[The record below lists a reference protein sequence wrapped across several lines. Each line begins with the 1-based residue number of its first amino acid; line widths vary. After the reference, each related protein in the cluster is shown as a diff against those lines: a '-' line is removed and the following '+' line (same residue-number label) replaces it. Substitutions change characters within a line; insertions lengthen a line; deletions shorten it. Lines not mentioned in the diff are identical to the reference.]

1 VDFLHLVS
9 YIVIQKGATGDVMKK
24 DTVLSIRLS
33 VPQRK
38 KLSEL
43 AESKGMTL
51 AELVRSALSGLTW
64 ETEFERNIE
73 YHQSAIKELRELQ
86 RVMRATQ
93 RARSK
98 AVTGEAV
105 APKKREQLNALAKHP
120 VRTFPKR
127 RVAHAR

>member
-1 VDFLHLVS
+1 MKKD
-9 YIVIQKGATGDVMKK
+9 KK
-24 DTVLSIRLS
+24 DTVFSIRLS
-33 VPQRK
+33 APQRE

-73 YHQSAIKELRELQ
+73 YQELAIKELRELQ

-93 RARSK
+93 RAKRK
-98 AVTGEAV
+98 AVTGKAIP
-105 APKKREQLNALAKHP
+105 PKKREQLNIL
-120 VRTFPKR
+120 
-127 RVAHAR
+127 